1 VNRRA
6 IAIPVLLLAVAAT
19 GCSTFSDNDAAA
31 RVGEFELSQDELG
44 DLVIGA
50 TPTTT
55 TQPGTEPV
63 DESGASA
70 ETARNLLN
78 IWILTKIVEADLAA
92 RGESVSPQA
101 IADVTGALAAQ
112 DPQSWAAIPVEL
124 QNLQVEQRA
133 AVEAWTALEVPPP
146 SDDELRALYDTGTGE
161 SGIVCGAHILVATE
175 AEAQGILDRLEG
187 GDDFAELAASES
199 TDAASGANGGN
210 LPCASTTE
218 FEGTYVPEFVDAA
231 LAAEIGE
238 PFGPVRS
245 EFGYHVI
252 VLRPSDQVDPAELA
266 ALYTDTSARFQRAAA
281 AFDVYVDPRY
291 GSFNPVTGVEAL
303 G

>member
-1 VNRRA
+1 VIRRA
-6 IAIPVLLLAVAAT
+6 IVIPVLLLAAAAT
-19 GCSTFSDNDAAA
+19 GCSSVSDNDAAA

-44 DLVIGA
+44 ELVVGA

-63 DESGASA
+63 DESEYSA
-70 ETARNLLN
+70 QTARDLLN
-78 IWILTKIVEADLAA
+78 VWILTRIIEADLAA
-92 RGESVSPQA
+92 QGETVSPEA

-112 DPQSWAAIPVEL
+112 DPAGWAAVPVDL

-133 AVEAWTALEVPPP
+133 AIETWSALEVPTP
-146 SDDELRALYDTGTGE
+146 SDEELLAVYDAGTEE

-175 AEAQGILDRLEG
+175 AEAQAILDRLEG
-187 GDDFAELAASES
+187 GADFAELAASES
-199 TDAASGANGGN
+199 TDTASGANGGN
-210 LPCASTTE
+210 LQCALSNT
-218 FEGTYVPEFVDAA
+218 FEDTYVPEFVEAA

-238 PFGPVRS
+238 PIGPVQS

-252 VLRPSDQVDPAELA
+252 VLRSSDQVDPAELA
-266 ALYTDTSARFQRAAA
+266 ALYTDQSARFQRAAA
-281 AFDVYVDPRY
+281 AVDVFVDPRY
-291 GSFNPVTGVEAL
+291 GVFNAITGVEPL